1 MNAEHVQMTSVSMYT
16 DRLCTRPC
24 FTGCDTLAVAA
35 AFGAEPMPA
44 SFENRPRLMPSM
56 ITEPANPPKMAWKSN
71 AEAKITENT
80 SGRSPMFMTVMAM
93 ARPT

>member
-1 MNAEHVQMTSVSMYT
+1 MSSVSMYT

-44 SFENRPRLMPSM
+44 SLENRPRLMPSM
-56 ITEPANPPKMAWKSN
+56 TTEPAKPPAMDWKLKADWKMVA
-71 AEAKITENT
+71 NT
-80 SGRSPMFMTVMAM
+80 AGSSPMLVIVVHSAIRM
-93 ARPT
+93 